1 MYGSLP
7 PMASS
12 FLNQS
17 PANKFWSQGNVI
29 KYSIAWSIIS
39 IAIYAIF
46 SGPMSGA
53 DRPTWYRFL
62 TAYALQITPVVISGC
77 LCLRNGLSKTMVNDK
92 KPWMIMGIALLCFS
106 IGNVFFSSW
115 ELIWHLNSTGCLGD
129 PFFVVFYVLLLS
141 AMLMVIWQRKIVPNA
156 WQFLIIGVI
165 AAYTIGLANIIL
177 EPVAIPPSTTTTT
190 TETAKAE
197 PAAEAAPAVEVP
209 AWVQSVDQAIK
220 PYGKNLNVFYVWC
233 DVCLLCLSLAILFH
247 SWGSRLARPW
257 QITAQAVFFIYVADA
272 WYAYAGNRIA
282 DYQAGFTLE
291 VCWILG
297 ILQFG
302 VAAAIEF
309 EQSLSLRAA
318 MRDAAMERARTEE
331 AEIALSS

>member
-1 MYGSLP
+1 
-7 PMASS
+7 MASS
-12 FLNQS
+12 FLNQ
-17 PANKFWSQGNVI
+17 PPVKNFWNQGNVI

-39 IAIYAIF
+39 ISVYAIF

-53 DRPTWYRFL
+53 DRPVWYRFL
-62 TAYALQITPVVISGC
+62 TAYALQITPVVISSV
-77 LCLRNGLSKTMVNDK
+77 LCLRNGLSKVMVNEK
-92 KPWMIMGIALLCFS
+92 KPWMVMGIALLCFS

-115 ELIWHLNSTGCLGD
+115 ELIWHLSSTGCLGD
-129 PFFVVFYVLLLS
+129 PFFVAFYVLLLS

-177 EPVAIPPSTTTTT
+177 EPVAISPSTTTT
-190 TETAKAE
+190 EVAKAE
-197 PAAEAAPAVEVP
+197 PVKEAITAVEVP
-209 AWVQSVDQAIK
+209 AWVQSVDQIIK
-220 PYGKNLNVFYVWC
+220 PYGKNLNVFYIWC
-233 DVCLLCLSLAILFH
+233 DVCLFCLSLAILFH
-247 SWGSRLARPW
+247 SWGSRLARSW
-257 QITAQAVFFIYVADA
+257 QITAQAVFFIYIADA

-297 ILQFG
+297 VLQFG

-309 EQSLSLRAA
+309 EQSLNLRAA
-318 MRDAAMERARTEE
+318 MRDATMERARTTE
-331 AEIALSS
+331 AEAALHS

>member
-1 MYGSLP
+1 
-7 PMASS
+7 MASS
-12 FLNQS
+12 FLNHS
-17 PANKFWSQGNVI
+17 PAKKFWSQGNVI

-39 IAIYAIF
+39 IAIYVIF

-53 DRPTWYRFL
+53 DRPVWYRFL
-62 TAYALQITPVVISGC
+62 TAYALQITPVVISSV
-77 LCLRNGLSKTMVNDK
+77 LCLRNGLSKVMVNDK
-92 KPWMIMGIALLCFS
+92 KPWLIMGIALLCFS

-115 ELIWHLNSTGCLGD
+115 ELIWHLSSTGCLGD

-141 AMLMVIWQRKIVPNA
+141 AMMMVIWQRKIVPNA

-177 EPVAIPPSTTTTT
+177 EPVAIPPSATTI
-190 TETAKAE
+190 EVAKAE
-197 PAAEAAPAVEVP
+197 PAPEATTVEIP
-209 AWVQSVDQAIK
+209 GWVQSADQAIK
-220 PYGKNLNVFYVWC
+220 PYGKNLNIFYVWC
-233 DVCLLCLSLAILFH
+233 DVCLFCLSLAILFH

-257 QITAQAVFFIYVADA
+257 QITAQGVFFIYVADA

-297 ILQFG
+297 LLQFG

-309 EQSLSLRAA
+309 EQSFNLRAA
-318 MRDAAMERARTEE
+318 MRDAAIEKARTEE
-331 AEIALSS
+331 EEEVALRY

>member
-1 MYGSLP
+1 
-7 PMASS
+7 MASS
-12 FLNQS
+12 FLNES
-17 PANKFWSQGNVI
+17 PGNKLWSQGNVI

-39 IAIYAIF
+39 VLVYAIF

-62 TAYALQITPVVISGC
+62 TAYALQITPVIISGF

-92 KPWMIMGIALLCFS
+92 KPWMVMGIALLCFS
-106 IGNVFFSSW
+106 VGNVFFSSW
-115 ELIWHLNSTGCLGD
+115 ELIWHLSSTGCLGD

-177 EPVAIPPSTTTTT
+177 EPVAIPPTTTI
-190 TETAKAE
+190 ETVKAE
-197 PAAEAAPAVEVP
+197 PAKEAVPGIEIP

-220 PYGKNLNVFYVWC
+220 PYGKNLNVFYIWC

-247 SWGSRLARPW
+247 SWGSRLARSW

-282 DYQAGFTLE
+282 DYQAGFALE

-302 VAAAIEF
+302 VAAVIEF
-309 EQSLSLRAA
+309 EQSFSLRAA
-318 MRDAAMERARTEE
+318 MRDAAREKARTED
-331 AEIALSS
+331 AKTALN

>member
-1 MYGSLP
+1 
-7 PMASS
+7 MASS
-12 FLNQS
+12 FLNQ
-17 PANKFWSQGNVI
+17 PPVKNFWNQGNVI

-39 IAIYAIF
+39 ISIYAIF

-53 DRPTWYRFL
+53 DRPVWYRFL
-62 TAYALQITPVVISGC
+62 TAYALQITPVVISSF
-77 LCLRNGLSKTMVNDK
+77 LCLRNGLSKVMVNEK
-92 KPWMIMGIALLCFS
+92 KPWMVMGIALLCFS

-115 ELIWHLNSTGCLGD
+115 ELIWHLSSTGCLGD
-129 PFFVVFYVLLLS
+129 PFFVAFYVLLLS

-177 EPVAIPPSTTTTT
+177 EPVAISPSATT
-190 TETAKAE
+190 TEVAKAE
-197 PAAEAAPAVEVP
+197 PVTEATPAVEVP

-220 PYGKNLNVFYVWC
+220 PYGKNLNVFYIWC
-233 DVCLLCLSLAILFH
+233 DVCLFCLSLAILFH

-257 QITAQAVFFIYVADA
+257 QITAQAVFFIYIADA

-291 VCWILG
+291 VFWILG

-309 EQSLSLRAA
+309 EQSLNLRAA
-318 MRDAAMERARTEE
+318 IRDAAMERARTTE
-331 AEIALSS
+331 AEAALHS

>member
-1 MYGSLP
+1 
-7 PMASS
+7 MASS
-12 FLNQS
+12 FFNQS
-17 PANKFWSQGNVI
+17 PSNKFWSQGNVI

-53 DRPTWYRFL
+53 DRPIWYRFL
-62 TAYALQITPVVISGC
+62 TAYALQITPVVISGI
-77 LCLRNGLSKTMVNDK
+77 LCLRNGLSKVMVNDK
-92 KPWMIMGIALLCFS
+92 KPWLIMGIALLCFS
-106 IGNVFFSSW
+106 IGSVFFSSW
-115 ELIWHLNSTGCLGD
+115 ELIWHLSSTGCLGD

-141 AMLMVIWQRKIVPNA
+141 AMMMAIWQRKIVPNA
-156 WQFLIIGVI
+156 WQFLIIGVV

-177 EPVAIPPSTTTTT
+177 EPVAIPPSATTA
-190 TETAKAE
+190 EVVKAE
-197 PAAEAAPAVEVP
+197 APPEAAAVEVP

-220 PYGKNLNVFYVWC
+220 PYGKNLNIFYVWC
-233 DVCLLCLSLAILFH
+233 DVCLFCLSLAILFH

-257 QITAQAVFFIYVADA
+257 QITAQGVFFFYVADA

-291 VCWILG
+291 VFWILG
-297 ILQFG
+297 LLQFG

-309 EQSLSLRAA
+309 EQSFNLRAA
-318 MRDAAMERARTEE
+318 MRDAAIEKARTQEE
-331 AEIALSS
+331 EEEVALRY

>member
-1 MYGSLP
+1 MYGSLLL
-7 PMASS
+7 MASS
-12 FLNQS
+12 NLNEF
-17 PANKFWSQGNVI
+17 PANKFWNQGNVI

-39 IAIYAIF
+39 ISIYAIF
-46 SGPMSGA
+46 SGPMSGV
-53 DRPTWYRFL
+53 DRPVWYRFV
-62 TAYALQITPVVISGC
+62 TAYALQITPVVISSF

-92 KPWMIMGIALLCFS
+92 KPWMIVGIALLCFS
-106 IGNVFFSSW
+106 IGNFFFSSW
-115 ELIWHLNSTGCLGD
+115 ELIWHLSSTGCLGD
-129 PFFVVFYVLLLS
+129 PFFVSFYVLLLI

-156 WQFLIIGVI
+156 WQFLIVGVI

-177 EPVAIPPSTTTTT
+177 EPVAIPPSTTATA
-190 TETAKAE
+190 TEVEKAE
-197 PAAEAAPAVEVP
+197 PAAAPAVEVP
-209 AWVQSVDQAIK
+209 DWVQSFDRAIK

-233 DVCLLCLSLAILFH
+233 DVCLFCLSLAILFH

-257 QITAQAVFFIYVADA
+257 QITAQAVFFIYIADA
-272 WYAYAGNRIA
+272 WYAYAGNRIV

-309 EQSLSLRAA
+309 DQSFNLRAA
-318 MRDAAMERARTEE
+318 MRDAAMEKARTEE
-331 AEIALSS
+331 EKIALRF

>member
-1 MYGSLP
+1 
-7 PMASS
+7 MASS
-12 FLNQS
+12 FLNHS
-17 PANKFWSQGNVI
+17 PAKKFWSQGNVI

-39 IAIYAIF
+39 IAIYVIF

-53 DRPTWYRFL
+53 DRPVWYRFL
-62 TAYALQITPVVISGC
+62 TAYALQITPVVISSI
-77 LCLRNGLSKTMVNDK
+77 LCLRNGLSKVMVNDK
-92 KPWMIMGIALLCFS
+92 KPWLIMGIALLCFS

-115 ELIWHLNSTGCLGD
+115 ELIWHLSSTGCLGD

-141 AMLMVIWQRKIVPNA
+141 AMMMVIWQRKIVPNA

-165 AAYTIGLANIIL
+165 AAYTIGLATIIL
-177 EPVAIPPSTTTTT
+177 EPVAIPPSATTI
-190 TETAKAE
+190 EVAKAE
-197 PAAEAAPAVEVP
+197 PAPEATTVEIP
-209 AWVQSVDQAIK
+209 GWVQSADQAIK
-220 PYGKNLNVFYVWC
+220 PYGKNLNIFYVWC
-233 DVCLLCLSLAILFH
+233 DVCLFCLSLAILFH

-257 QITAQAVFFIYVADA
+257 QITAQGVFFVYVADA

-297 ILQFG
+297 LLQFG

-309 EQSLSLRAA
+309 EQSFNLRAA
-318 MRDAAMERARTEE
+318 IRDAAIEKARTEE
-331 AEIALSS
+331 EEEEVALRY

>member
-7 PMASS
+7 PMTSS
-12 FLNQS
+12 FINQS
-17 PANKFWSQGNVI
+17 PANKVWNQGNVI

-53 DRPTWYRFL
+53 DRPIWYRFL
-62 TAYALQITPVVISGC
+62 TAYALQITPVIISGF
-77 LCLRNGLSKTMVNDK
+77 LCLRNGLSKTMINDK

-106 IGNVFFSSW
+106 IGNFFFSSW

-141 AMLMVIWQRKIVPNA
+141 AVIMVIWQRKIVPNA

-190 TETAKAE
+190 ETAKAE
-197 PAAEAAPAVEVP
+197 PVTEAAPAVEVP

-247 SWGSRLARPW
+247 SWGSRLARSW
-257 QITAQAVFFIYVADA
+257 QVTAQAVFFIYVADA

-309 EQSLSLRAA
+309 EQSLGVRAA
-318 MRDAAMERARTEE
+318 MRDAAMERARTGE
-331 AEIALSS
+331 AETALRS

>member
-1 MYGSLP
+1 
-7 PMASS
+7 MASS

-53 DRPTWYRFL
+53 DRPIWYRFL
-62 TAYALQITPVVISGC
+62 TAYALQTTPVVISGI
-77 LCLRNGLSKTMVNDK
+77 LCLRNGLSKVMVNDK
-92 KPWMIMGIALLCFS
+92 KPWLIMGIALLCFS
-106 IGNVFFSSW
+106 IGNIFFSSW
-115 ELIWHLNSTGCLGD
+115 ELIWHLSSTGCLGD
-129 PFFVVFYVLLLS
+129 PFFVVFYILLLS

-177 EPVAIPPSTTTTT
+177 EPVAIPPSVTTS
-190 TETAKAE
+190 EVVKAE
-197 PAAEAAPAVEVP
+197 PAPEAAAVEVP
-209 AWVQSVDQAIK
+209 AWVQSADQAIK
-220 PYGKNLNVFYVWC
+220 PYGKNLNIFYVWC
-233 DVCLLCLSLAILFH
+233 DVCLFCLSLAILFH

-257 QITAQAVFFIYVADA
+257 QITAQGVFFFYVADA

-282 DYQAGFTLE
+282 DYQAGFTIE

-297 ILQFG
+297 LLQFG

-309 EQSLSLRAA
+309 EQSFNLRAA
-318 MRDAAMERARTEE
+318 MRDAAMEKARTQKEE
-331 AEIALSS
+331 EEVALRY

>member
-1 MYGSLP
+1 
-7 PMASS
+7 MASS
-12 FLNQS
+12 VLNES
-17 PANKFWSQGNVI
+17 PANKFWNQGNVI

-39 IAIYAIF
+39 ISIYAIF
-46 SGPMSGA
+46 SGPMSGV
-53 DRPTWYRFL
+53 DRPIWYRFV
-62 TAYALQITPVVISGC
+62 TAYALQITPVVISSL

-106 IGNVFFSSW
+106 IGNFFFSSW
-115 ELIWHLNSTGCLGD
+115 ELIWHLSSTGCLGD
-129 PFFVVFYVLLLS
+129 PFFVSFYVLLLI

-177 EPVAIPPSTTTTT
+177 EPVAIPPSTAA
-190 TETAKAE
+190 TAVEKAE
-197 PAAEAAPAVEVP
+197 PAPAPAVEVP
-209 AWVQSVDQAIK
+209 DWVQSVDQAIK

-233 DVCLLCLSLAILFH
+233 DVCLFCLSLVILFH

-257 QITAQAVFFIYVADA
+257 QITAQAVFFIYIADA

-309 EQSLSLRAA
+309 DQSLNLRAT
-318 MRDAAMERARTEE
+318 MRDAAMEKAQIEE
-331 AEIALSS
+331 EVSLRL

>member
-1 MYGSLP
+1 
-7 PMASS
+7 MASS
-12 FLNQS
+12 FLNHS

-29 KYSIAWSIIS
+29 KYSVAWSIIS
-39 IAIYAIF
+39 IAIYSIF

-53 DRPTWYRFL
+53 DRPVWYRFL
-62 TAYALQITPVVISGC
+62 TAYALQITPVVISSV
-77 LCLRNGLSKTMVNDK
+77 LCLRNGWSKVMVNDK
-92 KPWMIMGIALLCFS
+92 KPWLIMGIALMCFS

-115 ELIWHLNSTGCLGD
+115 ELIWHLSSTGCLGD

-141 AMLMVIWQRKIVPNA
+141 AMMMVIWQRKIVPNA

-177 EPVAIPPSTTTTT
+177 EPVSIPPSVTT
-190 TETAKAE
+190 TEVAKA
-197 PAAEAAPAVEVP
+197 APEVAVVEVP
-209 AWVQSVDQAIK
+209 DWVQSVDQAIK
-220 PYGKNLNVFYVWC
+220 PYGKNLNIFYVWC
-233 DVCLLCLSLAILFH
+233 DVCLFCLSLAILFH

-257 QITAQAVFFIYVADA
+257 QITAQGVFFFYVADA

-282 DYQAGFTLE
+282 DYQSGFTLE

-297 ILQFG
+297 LLQFG

-309 EQSLSLRAA
+309 EQSFNLRAA
-318 MRDAAMERARTEE
+318 MRDAAMEKARTREEEE
-331 AEIALSS
+331 AVALRY

>member
-1 MYGSLP
+1 
-7 PMASS
+7 MASS
-12 FLNQS
+12 FLNHS
-17 PANKFWSQGNVI
+17 PAKKFWSQGNVI

-39 IAIYAIF
+39 IAIYVIF

-53 DRPTWYRFL
+53 DRPVWYRFL
-62 TAYALQITPVVISGC
+62 TAYALQITPVVISSI
-77 LCLRNGLSKTMVNDK
+77 LCLRNGLSKVMVNDK
-92 KPWMIMGIALLCFS
+92 KPWLIMGIALLCFS

-115 ELIWHLNSTGCLGD
+115 ELIWHLSSTGCLGD

-141 AMLMVIWQRKIVPNA
+141 AMMMVIWQRKIVPNA

-177 EPVAIPPSTTTTT
+177 EPVAIPPSATTI
-190 TETAKAE
+190 EVAKAE
-197 PAAEAAPAVEVP
+197 PAPEATTVEIP
-209 AWVQSVDQAIK
+209 GWVQSADQAIK
-220 PYGKNLNVFYVWC
+220 PYGKNLNIFYVWC
-233 DVCLLCLSLAILFH
+233 DVCLFCLSLAILFH

-257 QITAQAVFFIYVADA
+257 QITAQGVFFVYVADA

-297 ILQFG
+297 LLQFG

-309 EQSLSLRAA
+309 EQSFNLRAA
-318 MRDAAMERARTEE
+318 IRDAAIEKARTEE
-331 AEIALSS
+331 EEEVALRY

>member
-1 MYGSLP
+1 
-7 PMASS
+7 MASS
-12 FLNQS
+12 FLNES
-17 PANKFWSQGNVI
+17 SANKFWNQGNVI

-46 SGPMSGA
+46 SGPMSGV
-53 DRPTWYRFL
+53 DRPIWYRFL
-62 TAYALQITPVVISGC
+62 TAYALQITPVLISGF

-92 KPWMIMGIALLCFS
+92 KPWMIMGIALLCFLV
-106 IGNVFFSSW
+106 GNFFFSSW
-115 ELIWHLNSTGCLGD
+115 ELIWHLSSTGCLGD
-129 PFFVVFYVLLLS
+129 PFFVSFYILLLV
-141 AMLMVIWQRKIVPNA
+141 AMIMVIWQRKIVPNA

-177 EPVAIPPSTTTTT
+177 EPVAIPASTTITDV
-190 TETAKAE
+190 AKAE
-197 PAAEAAPAVEVP
+197 PVTATIPAVAVP
-209 AWVQSVDQAIK
+209 DWVQSVDQAIK
-220 PYGKNLNVFYVWC
+220 PYGKNLNVFYIWC
-233 DVCLLCLSLAILFH
+233 DVCLLCLSLSILFH
-247 SWGSRLARPW
+247 TWGSRLARSW

-297 ILQFG
+297 MLQFG

-309 EQSLSLRAA
+309 EQALSLRAA
-318 MRDAAMERARTEE
+318 MRDAALERAAE
-331 AEIALSS
+331 AALLS